1 MKNKKKTLVNIL
13 LLSSMF
19 CASCQKETA
28 PSSSV
33 EESSSSIPLPPMTNF
48 KILDH
53 GVSEYVVAMP
63 KNPTERETTAANELI
78 YFFGKATG
86 FTLPM
91 KEASLIPST
100 DPVISLGINARSENY
115 ASLLDSLSLG
125 SSSYYLKRE
134 DRSLFLFSQKNGDGE
149 GVLYGVYDFLADAI
163 NFHVYAEDE
172 IDYSTV
178 EDIPLRDYDK
188 LLSPSF
194 ENRSLGYRSLMDD
207 KNYLQRMRLLDQY
220 DDPRW
225 GIYGHSQITKFLP
238 YDKYFKEHPDWF
250 ANSEESYYNGLVN
263 GQLNWCAGE
272 AMEAEFSKNLISYI
286 EEKPNAIY
294 FHLAQEDNSN
304 YCTCDACEKAKKDY
318 ALNNAGLQIVFV
330 NHIASKIDAYLAEKK
345 STRTI
350 KLVVFAYQGTI
361 EPPVKKNAD
370 GVYVP
375 YSDQVKLNDRVMVF
389 FTPIA
394 LDFSHPFAHESN
406 APYVEDLKG
415 WKAIAE
421 GKLLTYLYDVNFHNY
436 FVNFNNFDTV
446 ESMYQDLLA
455 NGVTYLYSQGAVD
468 TVTPSFEECRI
479 YVESQMMWNA
489 SLHYQDLVNEFFEHY
504 YKNAAKSMRKYYD
517 LTRNRESYFMSAVQT
532 NLGGIYG
539 AIGTSEMWPEDL
551 LDTLGKALDEALA
564 GIASLKESD
573 ATLFLTLENRIMREY
588 LTVYY
593 LKLTL
598 YSDHYSTEEVASMK
612 AAFKHYTALWNITR
626 TVESGNLQGLDA

>member
-1 MKNKKKTLVNIL
+1 MKKKIVLFVQMSL
-13 LLSSMF
+13 LLSLF
-19 CASCQKETA
+19 VTSCQKTESPVSSAIET
-28 PSSSV
+28 
-33 EESSSSIPLPPMTNF
+33 SSSIPLPPMTDY

-63 KNPTERETTAANELI
+63 SSPSERETTAANELV
-78 YFFGKATG
+78 YFFQKATG
-86 FTLPM
+86 FTLPI
-91 KEASLIPST
+91 KEASLIPTS

-115 ASLLDSLSLG
+115 ASLLDSLTLG

-134 DRSLFLFSQKNGDGE
+134 EQSLYLFSQNNGDGE
-149 GVLYGVYDFLADAI
+149 GILYGVYDFMEDS
-163 NFHVYAEDE
+163 FGFRVYAEDE
-172 IDYSTV
+172 IDYQNV
-178 EDIPLRDYDK
+178 EEIPLRDYDK

-238 YDKYFKEHPDWF
+238 YDKYFKEHPNWY
-250 ANSEESYYNGLVN
+250 ANGEESYYNGLVN

-272 AMEAEFSKNLISYI
+272 EMESEFAKNLITYI

-304 YCTCDACEKAKKDY
+304 YCTCEDCEKAKKDY
-318 ALNNAGLQIVFV
+318 AYNNAGLQIVFI
-330 NHIASKIDAYLAEKK
+330 NHIAAKIDAYLAEKK

-361 EPPVKKNAD
+361 EPPVIKNAD
-370 GVYVP
+370 GT
-375 YSDQVKLNDRVMVF
+375 YSPFSEKVHLNDRIMVF
-389 FTPIA
+389 FTPIG
-394 LDFSHPFAHESN
+394 LDFSHPFEHENN
-406 APYVEDLKG
+406 AQYVEDLKG

-421 GKLLTYLYDVNFHNY
+421 GKLLTYLYDVNFHAY

-446 ESMYQDLLA
+446 EGMYQDLLA

-468 TVTPSFEECRI
+468 TVTPSFEEARI
-479 YVESQMMWNA
+479 YVESRLMWDT
-489 SLHYQDLVNEFFEHY
+489 SLHYQDLWNEFFDHY
-504 YKNAAKSMRKYYD
+504 YKGASKSMKEYYN

-539 AIGTSEMWPEDL
+539 AINSADMWPEDL
-551 LDTLGKALDEALA
+551 LDSLGKTLDGALQD
-564 GIASLKESD
+564 IASLEKND
-573 ATLFLTLENRIMREY
+573 PTLYLSLKNRIMREY
-588 LTVYY
+588 LTVLY

-598 YSDHYSTEEVASMK
+598 YSDHYSSEEVASMK
-612 AAFKHYTALWNITR
+612 ALFKYYTALWNIVR
-626 TVESGNLQGLDA
+626 TVESGNLEGLDA